1 MITVPSVILF
11 FAVRYAL
18 GRQSYAPSLVAD
30 VVRENLKQLETT
42 ELEAILQETYQV
54 RNLGMP
60 CDVEVWRT
68 LREDIRKELAGQEV
82 KDLGGA
88 RDTNT

>member
-1 MITVPSVILF
+1 MISVPSIILF

-30 VVRENLKQLETT
+30 VVRDNLKHLT
-42 ELEAILQETYQV
+42 EEELKAIVDETYAV

-60 CDVEVWRT
+60 CDVSVWES
-68 LREDIRKELAGQEV
+68 LRRDINEHLERSK
-82 KDLGGA
+82 
-88 RDTNT
+88 

>member
-30 VVRENLKQLETT
+30 VVRDNLKHLT
-42 ELEAILQETYQV
+42 EEELKSIVDETYTV

-60 CDVEVWRT
+60 CDVAVWESLSR
-68 LREDIRKELAGQEV
+68 DINEHLERSK
-82 KDLGGA
+82 
-88 RDTNT
+88 

>member
-18 GRQSYAPSLVAD
+18 GRQSMAPSLVAD
-30 VVRENLKQLETT
+30 AVRENLKHLTDS
-42 ELEAILQETYQV
+42 ELDAILQETYQV

-60 CDVEVWRT
+60 CDVETWRA
-68 LREDIRKELAGQEV
+68 LREDIRKEIEDR
-82 KDLGGA
+82 K
-88 RDTNT
+88 

>member
-1 MITVPSVILF
+1 MISVPSIILF

-30 VVRENLKQLETT
+30 VVRDNLKHLTEE
-42 ELEAILQETYQV
+42 ELESIVDETYAV

-60 CDVEVWRT
+60 CDVSVWES
-68 LREDIRKELAGQEV
+68 LRRDINEHLERSK
-82 KDLGGA
+82 
-88 RDTNT
+88 